1 MCWVKGHSKQGMFH
15 NVWILNARWNARTL
29 KQVGNSRTRCKKIIS
44 IEGWL
49 SMCTLKEVE
58 AFGYPYMFWKS
69 LRCNPI
75 DVFHVFPIGVIK
87 LKCLQC
93 IGKIP
98 ILVEGVWGRF
108 KAIHLMPIG

>member
-1 MCWVKGHSKQGMFH
+1 
-15 NVWILNARWNARTL
+15 
-29 KQVGNSRTRCKKIIS
+29 
-44 IEGWL
+44 
-49 SMCTLKEVE
+49 MCTLKEVE

-98 ILVEGVWGRF
+98 ILVEGV
-108 KAIHLMPIG
+108 